1 MSAKTDGSKR
11 RAVPGKAFW
20 RIANFCLGLI
30 GLLLG
35 SAVVAPQLLAF
46 PYHADVG
53 ATRVYAERP
62 LDPAA
67 VRTVLARADARLATS
82 PLFDGPVGTRVFLT
96 DGGWRWRLLALTSG
110 ESLGFTR
117 PASDMI
123 SDAVI
128 LNRSDIARDSVT
140 TLFGTRALSDIIA
153 HERTHIMV
161 RRHLGPIDG
170 LLLPGWISEG
180 YADHVAGSST
190 LSATGA
196 ARLRSQGRSP
206 VALFYFDSRKKV
218 EAELVTNGGDVDAL
232 LRSAR

>member
-1 MSAKTDGSKR
+1 MSATADESAP
-11 RAVPGKAFW
+11 RAVPGRAFW

-46 PYHADVG
+46 PYHANIG
-53 ATRVYAERP
+53 ATRVYAEAP
-62 LDPAA
+62 LDLAA
-67 VRTVLARADARLATS
+67 VRTVLARADARVAAS
-82 PLFDGPVGTRVFLT
+82 PLHDGPVGTRLFLT

-117 PASDMI
+117 PVSDLV

-128 LNRSDIARDSVT
+128 LNRSDVARDSVT
-140 TLFGTRALSDIIA
+140 TAFGTRALSDIIA

-161 RRHLGPIDG
+161 RRHLGLIDG
-170 LLLPGWISEG
+170 LLLPAWIGEG

-190 LSATGA
+190 LSEAQA
-196 ARLRSQGRSP
+196 ARLRAEGIGHP
-206 VALFYFDSRKKV
+206 ALFYYDSRRRV
-218 EAELVTNGGDVDAL
+218 EAVLAANGGDIEAL
-232 LRSAR
+232 LRMQ